1 MKKILSAI
9 FATVIFSSSVFSLDL
24 TLRATPGILI
34 PAKLNMYKPGFNATV
49 QGDLDFFGFM
59 NAGVEG
65 NFSMIS
71 ATGINENLSLI
82 GGGAGVSFFYS
93 PLTRLHLDAGLALG
107 PFITS
112 GAINVGGLYWR
123 TYGEIGF
130 RATPDL
136 TISLTGSYVD
146 YVIPGSGK
154 LVNGFN
160 VGIGIRYVLPLGKKG
175 SSTLSSNFVQE
186 EPAFPVFMSA
196 YRNFELGTL
205 SLRNNESSEIRN
217 VHVRFRAG
225 KYTASTYES
234 AVIPVIQKHSAVEV
248 PLMADFSPEILKY
261 SENGRINGE
270 LIIEYELLGKKK
282 RSEQNIIL
290 SMNNRNAFCW
300 ADPTAISAFISSETP
315 EVQQL
320 ASIISGIE
328 TNHLIQGMNK
338 NLQMTA
344 AIFEGVRLFGIIN
357 SEDKMTPYVDYHKT
371 YDMDSIQY
379 PLQTMNYLSGD
390 LDDIGILLA
399 SCLESVG
406 VPTGYMILDDDFI
419 LLVGTNIRAGT
430 EMNHFAATEGL
441 LVDDEN
447 VYFGLS
453 MADFQKGFSQSRK
466 TAFEKI
472 AAAKNQPDSPY
483 DYVNT
488 EFAWSIY
495 SPAVFS
501 SSGSTFEYPKKEEI
515 EKATKKAID
524 DYINTDLAAVVE
536 RAKASYDPNKIGVA
550 LLRSGKIKEAKA
562 QFSKSETISCL
573 NNLANCYMAE
583 KDYASAAI
591 TYEKVL
597 AKDAANKIALR
608 GLNSANEKLGK

>member
-1 MKKILSAI
+1 MKKLSAI
-9 FATVIFSSSVFSLDL
+9 IICVLFSISAFSLDL
-24 TLRATPGILI
+24 NLRVTPGIVAPL
-34 PAKLNMYKPGFNATV
+34 KSDRYKTGFGVFA

-65 NFSMIS
+65 NVLLTS
-71 ATGINENLSLI
+71 ATGINESLSFA
-82 GGGAGVSFFYS
+82 GGGLGLSFYYA
-93 PLTRLHLDAGLALG
+93 PLSRLHLGAGFAFG
-107 PFITS
+107 PYITS
-112 GAINVGGLYWR
+112 GVISSSGLYWR
-123 TYGEIGF
+123 TYGEVGF
-130 RATPDL
+130 RATPEL
-136 TISLTGSYVD
+136 TLSFTGNFIDYETIRNGRFLNGINAGIGLK
-146 YVIPGSGK
+146 YVIP
-154 LVNGFN
+154 
-160 VGIGIRYVLPLGKKG
+160 IGKKG
-175 SSTLSSNFVQE
+175 SSSLTASFVQDE
-186 EPAFPVFMSA
+186 AAFPLFMTA
-196 YRNFELGTL
+196 YRNFELGTITL
-205 SLRNNESSEIRN
+205 KNNEASEIRN

-234 AVIPVIQKHSAVEV
+234 ANIPVVQKHSSVEV
-248 PLMADFSPEILKY
+248 PLLADFSTEILKY

-282 RSEQNIIL
+282 HSEQNIIL

-300 ADPTAISAFISSETP
+300 ADPTAISAFISSGTP

-320 ASIISGIE
+320 ASIISGVE

-338 NLQMTA
+338 NLQMSA
-344 AIFEGVRLFGIIN
+344 AIFEGLRLFGIIY
-357 SEDKMTPYVDYHKT
+357 SEDKITPFVDYHKV

-379 PLQTMNYLSGD
+379 PLQTMTYLSGD
-390 LDDIGILLA
+390 YDDIGILLA

-419 LLVGTNIRAGT
+419 LLIGTNIRVGT
-430 EMNHFAATEGL
+430 ELNHFASSDGL
-441 LVDDEN
+441 LIDDEN

-453 MADFQKGFSQSRK
+453 MADFQKGFTQSRA

-472 AAAKNQPDSPY
+472 AAAKKEIDIPY

-488 EFAWSIY
+488 EYAWAIY

-501 SSGSTFEYPKKEEI
+501 SSGNVFEYPTRVEI

-524 DYINTDLAAVVE
+524 DYINSDLAVVVE
-536 RAKASYDPNKIGVA
+536 RAKASKDPNKIGVA
-550 LLRSGKIKEAKA
+550 LFRSGKIKDAKA
-562 QFSKSETISCL
+562 QFSKSDSISCL

-583 KDYASAAI
+583 KDYDSAAK

-597 AKDAANKIALR
+597 AKDSSNKIATK
-608 GLNSANEKLGK
+608 GLNSANEKLGR